1 MPDVSDSSFPVSVI
15 LCTYNPDWRKLKA
28 TLLSAVM
35 QEGIDFE
42 IVLTDDGSGEDHFRE
57 AAALLDS
64 RGFSNYR
71 IVKNETN
78 VGTVRNLLGAAGQAR
93 GEYVAAISPG
103 DMYYDG
109 HVLKCLYDFAKARDA
124 EVCFCDAVY
133 YDSGDGVRPVG
144 GIPAAPAYPQL
155 FADDT
160 PLKLQQTAFI
170 WGNYVLGATLFMK
183 RENAV
188 RYYELASRGARYIE
202 DTFSLMYMTLAGIRI
217 YHCPVKGIWYEY
229 GIGLSTST
237 ASAAFGRMKTD
248 MDNSFRVLSDYRPY
262 CPALAARCRI
272 RFLRN
277 PVLRIGY
284 LLFRHPLVSLGL
296 LRIFTMKRSILDPA
310 GVCTALPEKLLEV
323 SPGRNESETR

>member
-1 MPDVSDSSFPVSVI
+1 MSEVSEFSVSVI

-28 TLLSAVM
+28 TLLSAAM
-35 QEGIDFE
+35 QEDIDFE

-64 RGFSNYR
+64 RGFSDYR
-71 IVKNETN
+71 IVKNKTN
-78 VGTVRNLLGAAGQAR
+78 VGTVRNLLGAARQAR
-93 GEYVAAISPG
+93 GEYIAAISPG
-103 DMYYDG
+103 DMLFDG

-133 YDSGDGVRPVG
+133 YEPGEGVHPVG
-144 GIPAAPAYPQL
+144 GFPAAPQYPRL
-155 FADDT
+155 FADNA

-188 RYYELASRGARYIE
+188 RYYELASRGAKYIE

-217 YHCPVKGIWYEY
+217 YHCPMKGIWYEY
-229 GIGLSTST
+229 GTGVSTSRD
-237 ASAAFGRMKTD
+237 SAAFARMKTD
-248 MDNSFRVLSDYRPY
+248 MDNSFRLLSDYRPY
-262 CPALAARCRI
+262 CPALEARCRI

-284 LLFRHPLVSLGL
+284 LLFRHPLVSLRL
-296 LRIFTMKRSILDPA
+296 LGIFTMKKSILDPV
-310 GVCTALPEKLLEV
+310 GVCTAWPEKLLEV
-323 SPGRNESETR
+323 FQDPDPKETQ